1 MKTTLTLRPSGRS
14 GNGLDISDH
23 DHVYQHDV
31 LGLPPGHSASIAE
44 MEGLRW
50 KILRMNDA
58 IQGSWMG
65 DYETAEE
72 ALAVLQK
79 EYKHST

>member
-1 MKTTLTLRPSGRS
+1 
-14 GNGLDISDH
+14 
-23 DHVYQHDV
+23 
-31 LGLPPGHSASIAE
+31 

-79 EYKHST
+79 EYEHST